1 MKCASNYHEVMTRV
15 FKIRLRDF
23 DTKRLFLTVGRT
35 RQIDTESEREKREY
49 FCMFFRK
56 VLIIMTGPPWTWAPA
71 EVTNAWHCQ
80 FV

>member
-1 MKCASNYHEVMTRV
+1 MTRV
-15 FKIRLRDF
+15 FMIRLHDF
-23 DTKRLFLTVGRT
+23 NTKRLFFYF
-35 RQIDTESEREKREY
+35 REDEVEILRVKEKKREY
-49 FCMFFRK
+49 FCMFPRK